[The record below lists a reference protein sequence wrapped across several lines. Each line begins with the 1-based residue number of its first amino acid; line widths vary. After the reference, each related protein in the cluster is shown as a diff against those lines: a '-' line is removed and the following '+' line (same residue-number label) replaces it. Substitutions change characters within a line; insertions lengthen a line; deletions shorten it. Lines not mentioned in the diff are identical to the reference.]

1 MTKKIERRRGA
12 QVTANPHIGLSRQ
25 NYDKIADIAN
35 ECDMK
40 LSDVVNELLDIAFEH
55 IEIVEINI
63 PVKKMKRK
71 G

>member
-1 MTKKIERRRGA
+1 MTKKIERRRGG
-12 QVTANPHIGLSRQ
+12 QVTSNPHIGCSRE
-25 NYDKIADIAN
+25 NYDRIADIAN

-40 LSDVVNELLDIAFEH
+40 LSDVVNELLGVAFEH

-63 PVKKMKRK
+63 PIKKMRRK